1 VTTYLLHAI
10 DSEGTL
16 RFYTLFAAWLT
27 MSRCERSGT
36 CLDIHTHGDLPSL
49 LQILGYTALLV
60 QFLGPS
66 VFVGLAAML
75 VILPLNAH
83 FLRR

>member
-1 VTTYLLHAI
+1 LY
-10 DSEGTL
+10 
-16 RFYTLFAAWLT
+16 FAN
-27 MSRCERSGT
+27 
-36 CLDIHTHGDLPSL
+36 L

-75 VILPLNAH
+75 VILPLNDH